1 MNVTEAM
8 VEQAPRYSVLVV
20 DDDVVF
26 ARAVARRLGAQGWD
40 TQVVTDGAEALRE
53 LSERDFDA
61 MVLDLN
67 MQQVSGFGVLDA
79 LPGMKSPPATILLS
93 GHLSVPTTVQA
104 MRAGVADVLEKPAD
118 GQILDEKLRAAVA
131 ARYRSPSSAPPADA
145 AERLIGTTSA
155 IRTVRDQIRHASRQ
169 RELSVMVVGEPG
181 TGKGFIARI
190 IHELSGVDAPFM
202 PVDCAAIPAGLLERK
217 LFGVDAGDDEDPV
230 SAAVGLFESA
240 GSGTLFF
247 DDVSTIPL
255 ELQPKLLQVLDAGR
269 YTPVGGADSRP
280 FHARI
285 VSTTS
290 RRVVDTQKTSLRS
303 DLYYRLS
310 AFTISLPPLRD
321 RKDDLA
327 AVALHFLRSFARR
340 NPEAPTTVTDDGLA
354 VLHGYDWPGN
364 LRELRSVIEQAA
376 MLTVADQLGRDEVY
390 VALNQRHA
398 QRQLASD
405 PPTPI
410 PALDAQPSGQA
421 TKLRDFERTMII
433 GTYEAC
439 DHNLSLT
446 ARKLGLPRTTLR
458 DKLRR
463 YGVR

>member
-1 MNVTEAM
+1 VDNP
-8 VEQAPRYSVLVV
+8 PRYSVLVV

-26 ARAVARRLGAQGWD
+26 ARAVARRLGAQGWETD
-40 TQVVTDGAEALRE
+40 IASDGAEALRV
-53 LSERDFDA
+53 LSDREFDA

-67 MQQVSGFGVLDA
+67 MQQVGGFGVLDA
-79 LPGMKSPPATILLS
+79 LPSMRHPPATVLLS
-93 GHLSVPTTVQA
+93 GHLSVPATVQA

-118 GQILDEKLRAAVA
+118 GKLLDERLRAAIVSN
-131 ARYRSPSSAPPADA
+131 RRLPSSTPPADA
-145 AERLIGTTSA
+145 AERLIGSTTA
-155 IRTVRDQIRHASRQ
+155 IRTVRDQIRHAARQ

-181 TGKGFIARI
+181 TGKGLIARI
-190 IHELSGVDAPFM
+190 IHELTGVDAPFI

-217 LFGVDAGDDEDPV
+217 LFGVDVGDDEDPV
-230 SAAVGLFESA
+230 STAVGLFESA

-247 DDVSTIPL
+247 DDVSTIPA
-255 ELQPKLLQVLDAGR
+255 ELQPKLLQVLETGSF
-269 YTPVGGADSRP
+269 TPVGGGERRP
-280 FHARI
+280 FRARV
-285 VSTTS
+285 VSTTT
-290 RRVVDTQKTSLRS
+290 RRVVDTQKSTLRG
-303 DLYYRLS
+303 DLYYRLA

-321 RKDDLA
+321 RRDDLG
-327 AVALHFLRSFARR
+327 AVATHFLRSYARR
-340 NPEAPTTVTDDGLA
+340 NPESPTALTDDSLD

-376 MLTVADQLGRDEVY
+376 MLTVAADLGPDEVY

-398 QRQLASD
+398 QRQLASEL
-405 PPTPI
+405 PQVPV
-410 PALDAQPSGQA
+410 LEAQGPSGQA

-439 DHNLSLT
+439 DHNLSLA

>member
-1 MNVTEAM
+1 M
-8 VEQAPRYSVLVV
+8 VDDPPRYSVLVV

-26 ARAVARRLGAQGWD
+26 ARAVARRLDSQGWE
-40 TQVVTDGAEALRE
+40 TRIVTDGAEALRE
-53 LSERDFDA
+53 LAGRDFDA

-118 GQILDEKLRAAVA
+118 GQVLDEKLRAAVA
-131 ARYRSPSSAPPADA
+131 ARNRFPSSVPPADA

-155 IRTVRDQIRHASRQ
+155 IRTVRDQIRHAARQ
-169 RELSVMVVGEPG
+169 RELSVMVVGEAG
-181 TGKGFIARI
+181 TGKGLIARI
-190 IHELSGVDAPFM
+190 IHELTGVDSPFM

-217 LFGVDAGDDEDPV
+217 LFGVDVGDDEDPI
-230 SAAVGLFESA
+230 SSAVGLFESA

-247 DDVSTIPL
+247 DDVSTIPA
-255 ELQPKLLQVLDAGR
+255 ELQPKLLQVLDSGR
-269 YTPVGGADSRP
+269 YTPVGSAEGRSFR
-280 FHARI
+280 ARI
-285 VSTTS
+285 ISTTS
-290 RRVVDTQKTSLRS
+290 RRVIDTQKTNLRA
-303 DLYYRLS
+303 DLYYRLA

-321 RKDDLA
+321 RKDDVG
-327 AVALHFLRSFARR
+327 AVASHFLRSFARR
-340 NPEAPTTVTDDGLA
+340 NPEAPTSITEDGQA

-364 LRELRSVIEQAA
+364 LRELRSVVEQAA
-376 MLTVADQLGRDEVY
+376 MLTVSDQLGRDEIY

-405 PPTPI
+405 PPRVS
-410 PALDAQPSGQA
+410 ALEAQGPSGRA

-458 DKLRR
+458 DKLKR